1 MIMSTR
7 KKEKKETDNMSSL
20 KGGIRGHKEPSEIWT
35 IMIPSDIFVRINDAR
50 VEMGRE
56 WFNSF
61 RLFSFA
67 SFFSMRNVKRCF
79 LLPIY
84 VNVTVYVSLIF
95 FFFLTKTDLKT
106 DTYYYVSSVKWN
118 WMKV

>member
-50 VEMGRE
+50 VEMGRNGLTHSDSSPLHHFFPWE
-56 WFNSF
+56 MLNVV
-61 RLFSFA
+61 FSFLY
-67 SFFSMRNVKRCF
+67 M
-79 LLPIY
+79 L
-84 VNVTVYVSLIF
+84 
-95 FFFLTKTDLKT
+95 
-106 DTYYYVSSVKWN
+106 
-118 WMKV
+118 M